1 MKRRSFPAR
10 RMGFTIGLVDCFLGQ
25 LADTPDADSLRTS
38 MMTQRYP
45 MGICCLVSIF
55 TPWNPL
61 FSMIGCWKT
70 LSGRSDC
77 SSHVLPHAAL
87 PSTCGTW
94 RQCGGAV
101 SCESF
106 VKLSMLGAQTLLQL
120 MAHGSWLKPCTGC
133 EFSAARWLAL
143 CHWVQTFTPTSSDH
157 ICEPNAEILA
167 AAPQLGFDMFLFGGW
182 WKLAELFGRHV
193 QYIFKFQDV
202 SSRFGAHQGTRELQE
217 CPENDLSLRG
227 LRGLWT
233 ISVPNSGKRYGE
245 LLQKAMRRCLFFET
259 AFVKPLGAASCQST
273 S

>member
-1 MKRRSFPAR
+1 LHGLHFHPMKSTVFDDW
-10 RMGFTIGLVDCFLGQ
+10 MLK
-25 LADTPDADSLRTS
+25 
-38 MMTQRYP
+38 
-45 MGICCLVSIF
+45 
-55 TPWNPL
+55 N
-61 FSMIGCWKT
+61 

-87 PSTCGTW
+87 ASTCGTW

-202 SSRFGAHQGTRELQE
+202 SSRFGAHQGTREV
-217 CPENDLSLRG
+217 PEWSLRG

>member
-1 MKRRSFPAR
+1 MKSTVFDDW
-10 RMGFTIGLVDCFLGQ
+10 MLK
-25 LADTPDADSLRTS
+25 
-38 MMTQRYP
+38 
-45 MGICCLVSIF
+45 
-55 TPWNPL
+55 N
-61 FSMIGCWKT
+61 

-87 PSTCGTW
+87 ASTCGTW

-167 AAPQLGFDMFLFGGW
+167 AAPQLSFDMFLFGGW

-202 SSRFGAHQGTRELQE
+202 SSRFGLIKAPGR
-217 CPENDLSLRG
+217 CR
-227 LRGLWT
+227 
-233 ISVPNSGKRYGE
+233 SGACEDCEDCERLVSQTLESDMVNYFK
-245 LLQKAMRRCLFFET
+245 RRCGDACSSRL
-259 AFVKPLGAASCQST
+259 PL
-273 S
+273 